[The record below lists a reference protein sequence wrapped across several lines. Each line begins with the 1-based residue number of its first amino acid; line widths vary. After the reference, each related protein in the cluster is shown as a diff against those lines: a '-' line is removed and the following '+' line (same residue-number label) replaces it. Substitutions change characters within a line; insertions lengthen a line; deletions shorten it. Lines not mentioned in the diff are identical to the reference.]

1 MIHKKDL
8 RRICFFLNSL
18 TIINSDPY
26 YLHKTRLCPKFTSC
40 QLHSPIFI
48 LLSPIYKR
56 IEK

>member
-8 RRICFFLNSL
+8 RRICFLNSL

-26 YLHKTRLCPKFTSC
+26 YLHKTGLYPKFTSC
-40 QLHSPIFI
+40 ELHSPIVI
-48 LLSPIYKR
+48 LFSPIYQR